1 MDMESSASA
10 TPKQHGQN
18 PDDVFERI
26 VQSLQDLELFDAID
40 DDIKLSCTIMN
51 QPSSLQTQRK
61 SGSDNESMWGY
72 RFFTYGGGVEK
83 SKIVVL
89 KQAKALFH
97 ICIIVTNPTT
107 IL

>member
-18 PDDVFERI
+18 PDDVFDRI

-72 RFFTYGGGVEK
+72 RFFTYGGEEE
-83 SKIVVL
+83 SKIVL

-97 ICIIVTNPTT
+97 ICIIITNPTT